1 MLGIQ
6 GYVSYWMK
14 YRYSDEDCR
23 VLSEKTKWVSLTNS
37 EEAKFIIVILTRVL
51 ETMDGF
57 TLVGNKISSTE
68 TIMIRLYLNTPVP
81 IF

>member
-1 MLGIQ
+1 MRKNKNSSPILMSFRKIRES
-6 GYVSYWMK
+6 V
-14 YRYSDEDCR
+14 RYKEDY
-23 VLSEKTKWVSLTNS
+23 S
-37 EEAKFIIVILTRVL
+37 EEVKFIIVILTRVL

-81 IF
+81 IFLTCFF